1 MPVLSIIQLVP
12 SIKKKNKPKTT
23 KQTNKNQKT
32 KTQKTKTK
40 KPYKK
45 ISITVERL
53 QIEI

>member
-12 SIKKKNKPKTT
+12 SIKKNKPKTT

-45 ISITVERL
+45 INITVERL